1 MVVVIDPQIAGISG
15 DMLLS
20 SLVDCGA
27 NKNKIID
34 GIHLIENFVDDS
46 NIKKI
51 EFSKVRKHGIDAT
64 QLILELHEKKHE
76 RKATEIQNC
85 IQKSSAKI
93 GLSEKANFFVNSSI
107 NTLMEAEAKIH
118 GVSLDSVHLH
128 EASSMDTVIDIIGTG
143 IALDDLNFFNNK
155 IITCPVAVGGGFVS
169 FSHGTTSNP
178 ANAILEI
185 FKNSNLV
192 IKGGGVRDELT
203 TPTGAS
209 MIVNLAQECSEFYPQ
224 MKVSNI
230 GYGAGKKDFDG
241 FSNVLRIVHG
251 NISTRFE
258 TDTVQILETNVDDI
272 SGEIL
277 GNLIDKI
284 MESGARDI
292 SISPAVTK
300 KGRPSHQISVICDNQ
315 TLDSVLDVLLSE
327 TGTLGVR
334 ISQSQRITIPRE
346 YRNETVSTEN
356 ENFVIRIKTFGTN
369 FKSFKIE
376 SDDIKKVSLQIHKSY
391 KETENILKNLI
402 QKKLESN

>member
-27 NKNKIID
+27 NKNKIIN
-34 GIHLIENFVDDS
+34 GIHLIQNFVDDS
-46 NIKKI
+46 KIKKI
-51 EFSKVRKHGIDAT
+51 EFSKVKKHGISAT
-64 QLILELHEKKHE
+64 QLILELDEKKHE

-85 IQKSSAKI
+85 IQKSSEKI
-93 GLSEKANFFVNSSI
+93 GLSEKANFFVNSSVK
-107 NTLMEAEAKIH
+107 TLMEAEAKVH

-143 IALDDLNFFNNK
+143 IALDDLNFFNND
-155 IITCPVAVGGGFVS
+155 IMTCPVAVGGGFVS

-185 FKNSNLV
+185 FKNSNII
-192 IKGGGVRDELT
+192 IKGGNVRDELT

-224 MKVSNI
+224 MKISSI

-251 NISTRFE
+251 NDSAQFE
-258 TDTVQILETNVDDI
+258 TDTVQILETNVDDV

-284 MESGARDI
+284 MASGARDI
-292 SISPAVTK
+292 SISPAITK
-300 KGRPSHQISVICDNQ
+300 KGRPSNQISVICDNQ
-315 TLDSVLDVLLSE
+315 TLDTVLDVLLSE

-334 ISQSQRITIPRE
+334 MSQSKRITIPRE
-346 YRNETVSTEN
+346 YRNENVSIEN
-356 ENFVIRIKTFGTN
+356 HDFVIRIKMFGEN

-376 SDDIKKVSLQIHKSY
+376 SDDIKTVSLQIHKSY

-402 QKKLESN
+402 HKKMESN